1 MRKIIMELLII
12 ALMLTLVSCSGNVG
26 DTDTSSLPT
35 DSQITV
41 SDDDDT
47 GNEPTNSNGSGVI
60 LGEFDRSATISET
73 VLVDENDIF
82 IKATGLT
89 FNNYAVELELLIE
102 NNSQKDL
109 SFICESIGY
118 SRNSVNGYM
127 IEDGYLS
134 SDVSAGKKANEI
146 ISFNYDNLM
155 IYGIMEI
162 ADIEVGFDIKDMDY
176 NQVLLT
182 GPRQVKTSLADSYD
196 YNTDYYKTAIVSDAL
211 INTYNYSVLFF
222 DDDER
227 YNQND
232 VSVISEC
239 IIVNQD
245 GEPTL
250 LLEIYNGSG
259 DFVYLVTDDIAI
271 NGLLVNSYT
280 WSTEA
285 INPNKYGI
293 VNIELSSV
301 LNRNYWDVYGI
312 KDVGKVSV
320 SLEQKDEEYNSI
332 STPTQISVTVPNAE
346 ASFDKLGEEIYNNNG
361 VRIVSKIIV
370 SDDSGYSNDMY
381 VLLYAENNTG
391 KTISIDDVYDSLSIN
406 GYMTDY
412 SFSSIEIPN
421 GDFGLIEIKL
431 WESSLEK
438 NNISTVADITTMEFG
453 VEIKE
458 GYDSIDEPNLTI
470 NY

>member
-1 MRKIIMELLII
+1 MRKIITGLLTI
-12 ALMLTLVSCSGNVG
+12 AIMLTLVSCSGNDG
-26 DTDTSSLPT
+26 DIDTSGLPT

-41 SDDDDT
+41 SDDADI
-47 GNEPTNSNGSGVI
+47 GNVSTESNDSGVV
-60 LGEFDRSATISET
+60 LGEFDKSATISET
-73 VLVDENDIF
+73 VLVDENGIL

-89 FNNYAVELELLIE
+89 FSNYAVELELLIE

-109 SFICESIGY
+109 SFVCESIGY

-134 SDVSAGKKANEI
+134 CDVFGGKKANES

-155 IYGIMEI
+155 LHGIMTI
-162 ADIEVGFDIKDMDY
+162 ADIEVGFDIKDLDY

-182 GPRQVKTSLADSYD
+182 GPRQVKTSLAEMHD
-196 YNTDYYKTAIVSDAL
+196 YSIDYYKTAIVSDAL
-211 INTYNYSVLFF
+211 MNEYSYSVPFF
-222 DDDER
+222 ADDER
-227 YNQND
+227 YNQNG

-239 IIVNQD
+239 VMVNQE
-245 GEPTL
+245 GEPAL
-250 LLEIYNGSG
+250 LLEVYNSSD

-271 NGLLVNSYT
+271 NGLIVNSYT

-293 VNIELSSV
+293 ISIEVSSV
-301 LNRNYWDVYGI
+301 FDMNYWDVYGI
-312 KDVGKVSV
+312 KDVGTVHI
-320 SLEQKDEEYNSI
+320 SLEQKDEEYNTI
-332 STPTQISVTVPNAE
+332 GTPTQISVTVPNIE
-346 ASFDKLGEEIYNNNG
+346 ASFDKSGEEIYNIDG
-361 VRIVSKIIV
+361 VRIVSKMIV
-370 SDDSGYSNDMY
+370 PSDSEYNNDMY
-381 VLLYAENNTG
+381 ALLYAENNSG
-391 KTISIDDVYDSLSIN
+391 KTISIGDAYDSLSIN

-421 GDFGLIEIKL
+421 GEFGLVKIKL
-431 WESSLEK
+431 WESSLEDNK
-438 NNISTVADITTMEFG
+438 ISTIADIRTMEFR

-458 GYDSIDEPNLTI
+458 GYDSIDEPTLTI

>member
-1 MRKIIMELLII
+1 MRKIITGLLTII
-12 ALMLTLVSCSGNVG
+12 LMLTLVSCSGNVG
-26 DTDTSSLPT
+26 DIDTSSLLT
-35 DSQITV
+35 DPQITV
-41 SDDDDT
+41 SDEADT
-47 GNEPTNSNGSGVI
+47 GKKPTKLNGSGVV
-60 LGEFDRSATISET
+60 LGEFDKSATISET
-73 VLVDENDIF
+73 VLVDENDIL

-89 FNNYAVELELLIE
+89 FSNYAVELELLIE

-134 SDVSAGKKANEI
+134 CDVSAGKKAKDS
-146 ISFNYDNLM
+146 ISFSYDNLM
-155 IYGIMEI
+155 ICGIMAI
-162 ADIEVGFDIKDMDY
+162 ADIEIGFDIKDKDY

-196 YNTDYYKTAIVSDAL
+196 YNTDYYKMAIASDAL

-222 DDDER
+222 ADDEL
-227 YNQND
+227 YNQNGI
-232 VSVISEC
+232 SVISEC
-239 IIVNQD
+239 IIVNKD
-245 GEPTL
+245 GELAL
-250 LLEIYNGSG
+250 LLEVYNSSG
-259 DFVYLVTDDIAI
+259 DFVYLATGDIAI
-271 NGLLVNSYT
+271 NGLVVSSST
-280 WSTEA
+280 WSTES

-301 LNRNYWDVYGI
+301 LNMNYWDVYGI
-312 KDVGKVSV
+312 KDVGTVRI
-320 SLEQKDEEYNSI
+320 SLEQKDEEYSSI
-332 STPTQISVTVPNAE
+332 STPTQISVTVTNEE
-346 ASFDKLGEEIYNNNG
+346 ASFDKSGEEIYNNNG
-361 VRIVSKIIV
+361 VRIVSKMIV
-370 SDDSGYSNDMY
+370 ANDSGYSDDMH
-381 VLLYAENNTG
+381 VLLYAENKSG

-421 GDFGLIEIKL
+421 GEFGLVEIEL
-431 WESSLEK
+431 WESSLED
-438 NNISTVADITTMEFG
+438 NMISTVSDITTMEFG

-458 GYDSIDEPNLTI
+458 GYDSIDEPTLTI